1 MECSLHERP
10 ISYGSTGSSASSRD
24 RHCSLGGRAVS
35 TPERDQDS
43 GAIRLELVPA
53 RQLEEAETGR
63 RTPAPTNQEDADG
76 GHPGEGRK
84 VPYVDRVV
92 QEILETEKTYVQDLQ
107 SIVQVRGREGGI
119 GWWTEPGV
127 HREKNIYIQ
136 INIYSMYVQ
145 KYINNVCTIYVYYD
159 YIHNVQCIW
168 LGIYVHNLQN
178 VQIHFLATLLQ
189 KESERHTVVQEAID
203 TMQRVAWHINDMKR
217 KYENTVRL
225 QVRHTHTHT
234 HTHPHPHI
242 CVNTS
247 ACIHTQYISLQ

>member
-1 MECSLHERP
+1 MDSSHCSERP

-107 SIVQVRGREGGI
+107 SIVQLF
-119 GWWTEPGV
+119 GV
-127 HREKNIYIQ
+127 TGQE
-136 INIYSMYVQ
+136 
-145 KYINNVCTIYVYYD
+145 
-159 YIHNVQCIW
+159 
-168 LGIYVHNLQN
+168 
-178 VQIHFLATLLQ
+178 LATLLQ

-225 QVRHTHTHT
+225 QRLWCEVAMPVLPDSHSKPQFATPTSCPMRALC
-234 HTHPHPHI
+234 
-242 CVNTS
+242 CVGNVELRTS
-247 ACIHTQYISLQ
+247 G